1 MSINAAQRQDAIA
14 KLLTP
19 ERDAEM
25 VEVMQ
30 SAVEKRR
37 QKGAIPANARYAV
50 CNCWGDFIGLNL
62 DFVATLGDAQGLNG
76 IYCRGVRGWT
86 YIVL

>member
-37 QKGAIPANARYAV
+37 QKGAIPANAKYAV
-50 CNCWGDFIGLNL
+50 ANCWGSFIGLNL
-62 DFVATLGDAQGLNG
+62 DFVSKLNDEKGLNG
-76 IYCRGVRGWT
+76 IYERGVKGWT